1 MAKAVA
7 VGTLMADYVALPE
20 VLNADYGRGHKCV
33 ANQMPCGQ
41 VIKKS
46 STSGIRV
53 TGGDRKWEFLVLKFK
68 DLPRPEVTIL

>member
-1 MAKAVA
+1 MAKAVS
-7 VGTLMADYVALPE
+7 VGTLMTDYVALPE

-33 ANQMPCGQ
+33 ANQMSCGQ

-53 TGGDRKWEFLVLKFK
+53 TGGY
-68 DLPRPEVTIL
+68 